1 VKKLR
6 IGIACYPTYG
16 GSGVLATELGIALAR
31 QGHEIHLFSYARPTR
46 LASYHVGIEF
56 HNVSVSSY
64 PLFHYPPY
72 DLALSSVM
80 RQVMCERSLDILH
93 VHYAVPHAICAY
105 LAREMSPNCSTKIV
119 TTLHGTDITILGRDP
134 SYRDVIPFGLQ
145 QSDAVVSV
153 SEWLAEQTR
162 EVFDYSGPIDILP
175 NFVDQQLFRRRS
187 DDVVRNELGGKDQAL
202 LVHMSN
208 FRSLKRAGDT
218 IEILRRI
225 GSHKPAKLLFVGDG
239 PEQSAVRELAQ
250 RHGLCDK
257 VRFLGEIGNVASVIA
272 ASDVAIFP
280 SESESF
286 GLAPLEA
293 MACGVPVVTT
303 NVGGLPEV
311 VVHGESGFLHNIG
324 DIEGMAADVNRL
336 LEDPQLRN
344 TMGQAGVERTTDKF
358 SLTASLEQHEQLY
371 SRILADSP

>member
-1 VKKLR
+1 MRKLR

-31 QGHEIHLFSYARPTR
+31 HGHEIHLFSYARPTR
-46 LASYHVGIEF
+46 LASYHVGVEF

-134 SYRDVIPFGLQ
+134 SYRDVIPFGLR

-153 SEWLAEQTR
+153 SEWLAQQTR
-162 EVFDYSGPIDILP
+162 EVFDYDGPIDVLP
-175 NFVDQQLFRRRS
+175 NFVDQELFKRRT
-187 DDVVRNELGGKDQAL
+187 DDVVRRELGGEDHAL
-202 LVHMSN
+202 IVHMSN

-218 IEILRRI
+218 IEILRRLR
-225 GSHKPAKLLFVGDG
+225 SDKPTRLLLVGDG
-239 PEQSAVRELAQ
+239 PDQSLVRDLAQ

-257 VRFLGEIGNVASVIA
+257 VRFLGEIDNVASIMA
-272 ASDVAIFP
+272 ASDVAVFP

-311 VVHGESGFLHNIG
+311 VVHGESGFLHEVG
-324 DIEGMAADVNRL
+324 DCAGMAADIDQL
-336 LEDPQLRN
+336 LDDPALRT
-344 TMGQAGVERTTDKF
+344 TMGDAGIRRATEDF
-358 SLTASLEQHEQLY
+358 SLTSSLVQHEELY
-371 SRILADSP
+371 NRVLAE